1 MSIDIEQ
8 LRKEIFGRSG
18 FASWL
23 RAEKLSGKVLAERAQ
38 KQIQEELGSV
48 NCKNVNKYLCRLLDF
63 EYEIY
68 LELERE
74 IIDSAVEIFLKAD
87 EQRRG
92 KYPTLQQLFDELQ
105 RLLEQRDS
113 ETRETLIAVSKRL
126 SQFYKLL
133 MESFAQSR
141 KTRAG
146 GSAQYHVEFI
156 LNQLG
161 YQDLFERQRKLN
173 GTVDFLFPSFA
184 MWQKDQRRCTVL
196 SIKRT
201 LRERHKQVFE
211 ELLATRGLTV
221 YLMSTQTESEA
232 QKDITAEI
240 GAATQRAECLPR
252 GARRNQAETVSRR
265 DERAW
270 LHRFLLQRT
279 ASPEEKLEQ
288 DGRLRDALRERD
300 ASAVGR
306 ILADADFVCG
316 GGGQHPA
323 GRHRVGAAKSAR
335 VGCHLC

>member
-23 RAEKLSGKVLAERAQ
+23 REEIFRRSRFASWLQAKKKLSGKVLAELAQ
-38 KQIQEELGSV
+38 KQIQKELGPV
-48 NCKNVNKYLCRLLDF
+48 KCKNVNKYLCRLLDF

-74 IIDSAVEIFLKAD
+74 TIDSAVEVFLNAD

-92 KYPTLQQLFDELQ
+92 EYPTLKELFNELQ
-105 RLLEQRDS
+105 RLLEQRDL
-113 ETRETLIAVSKRL
+113 ETLETLIAVSKRL

-146 GSAQYHVEFI
+146 VSAEYHVEFI

-161 YQDLFERQRKLN
+161 FQGLFERQRKLN
-173 GTVDFLFPSFA
+173 GKVDFLFPSFA
-184 MWQKDQRRCTVL
+184 MWQKNQRRCTVL
-196 SIKRT
+196 SLKRT
-201 LRERHKQVFE
+201 LRERHKQVSE
-211 ELLATRGLTV
+211 ERPATGGLTV

-240 GAATQRAECLPR
+240 VQRLKKQNVYLVVRDAIKKKQFRKEKSVLGFTDFFCKELPR
-252 GARRNQAETVSRR
+252 LKTKNKWKTKRRLKRKTKRRLKRKRRQRSR
-265 DERAW
+265 
-270 LHRFLLQRT
+270 
-279 ASPEEKLEQ
+279 
-288 DGRLRDALRERD
+288 
-300 ASAVGR
+300 
-306 ILADADFVCG
+306 
-316 GGGQHPA
+316 
-323 GRHRVGAAKSAR
+323 
-335 VGCHLC
+335 

>member
-8 LRKEIFGRSG
+8 LRKEIFGRNG

-23 RAEKLSGKVLAERAQ
+23 REEIFGRSRFASWLQAKKKLSGKVLAELAQ
-38 KQIQEELGSV
+38 KQIQEELGPV
-48 NCKNVNKYLCRLLDF
+48 KCKNVNKYLCRLLDF

-74 IIDSAVEIFLKAD
+74 IIDSAVEVFLNAD

-92 KYPTLQQLFDELQ
+92 EYPKLKELFNELQ

-146 GSAQYHVEFI
+146 VSAQYHVEFI

-173 GTVDFLFPSFA
+173 GKVDFLFPSFA

-196 SIKRT
+196 SLKRT

-232 QKDITAEI
+232 RKDITAEKV
-240 GAATQRAECLPR
+240 QRLNEQNVYLVVRDAIKQKRFPEETSVLGFTDFFCKELPR
-252 GARRNQAETVSRR
+252 LKKNWE
-265 DERAW
+265 D
-270 LHRFLLQRT
+270 
-279 ASPEEKLEQ
+279 
-288 DGRLRDALRERD
+288 
-300 ASAVGR
+300 
-306 ILADADFVCG
+306 
-316 GGGQHPA
+316 
-323 GRHRVGAAKSAR
+323 
-335 VGCHLC
+335 

>member
-8 LRKEIFGRSG
+8 LRKEIFGRNG

-23 RAEKLSGKVLAERAQ
+23 RAEKLPSGKVLAEWAQ

-63 EYEIY
+63 EYKEIY

-74 IIDSAVEIFLKAD
+74 IIDSAVEVFLNAD
-87 EQRRG
+87 AQRLG

-161 YQDLFERQRKLN
+161 YQDLFECQCTLN

-184 MWQKDQRRCTVL
+184 MWQTDRRRCTVL

-232 QKDITAEI
+232 RKDITAEKV
-240 GAATQRAECLPR
+240 QRLNEQNVYLVVRDAIKQKRFPEETSVLGFTDFFCKELPR
-252 GARRNQAETVSRR
+252 LKKNWE
-265 DERAW
+265 D
-270 LHRFLLQRT
+270 
-279 ASPEEKLEQ
+279 
-288 DGRLRDALRERD
+288 
-300 ASAVGR
+300 
-306 ILADADFVCG
+306 
-316 GGGQHPA
+316 
-323 GRHRVGAAKSAR
+323 
-335 VGCHLC
+335 